1 MLEARSLSRVYG
13 STTVV
18 DDVSFTVTPGRV
30 TGFVGANGAGKT
42 TTMRMLMGVLG
53 TSGGEVLWNGA
64 PITAEARRTF
74 GYMPEERGLYP
85 RMKLHEQLVFFAR
98 LHGLGADDAAARATS
113 LLGHFGLEERRD
125 DVLDDLSLGNQQRVQ
140 IAAALVHRPSALV
153 LDEPFSGLDPTAV
166 DSMIELLRAEAGQLP
181 LLFSSHQLDLVE
193 RLCDDVVVLARG
205 RVVASGTVEDLRA
218 RGADRYPRRPRR
230 RRRRGLAARPGRR
243 RGRRRRRVQRRG
255 QPRRAQRARPGGRR
269 RGPRA
274 GPGGRPGAPAVVRD
288 LPGGHPM
295 SSRRTTGL
303 WRVVAAREVSTQV
316 AARRSGSPSPR
327 SSSAWSRSW
336 SR

>member
-18 DDVSFTVTPGRV
+18 DDVSFTVSPGRV

-53 TSGGEVLWNGA
+53 ASAGEVLWNGA
-64 PITAEARRTF
+64 PITAEARRSF

-98 LHGLGADDAAARATS
+98 LHGLATADAAARAAA

-140 IAAALVHRPSALV
+140 IAAALVHRPAALV

-166 DSMIELLRAEAGQLP
+166 DSMIDLLRTEAGDLP

-193 RLCDDVVVLARG
+193 RLCDDLVVLSRG
-205 RVVASGTVEDLRA
+205 RVVASGTVAALRD
-218 RGADRYPRRPRR
+218 RGADRYRVVHDGVEASWLRDL
-230 RRRRGLAARPGRR
+230 RGITVDDVDGSTAVVSLDGLSPSELVSAA
-243 RGRRRRRVQRRG
+243 V
-255 QPRRAQRARPGGRR
+255 A
-269 RGPRA
+269 RGPVQEVAR
-274 GPGGRPGAPAVVRD
+274 VRQP
-288 LPGGHPM
+288 L
-295 SSRRTTGL
+295 SEIF
-303 WRVVAAREVSTQV
+303 REVT
-316 AARRSGSPSPR
+316 R
-327 SSSAWSRSW
+327 
-336 SR
+336 

>member
-218 RGADRYPRRPRR
+218 RGADRYRVVHAGDVDAAWLRDLAGVVVDDLDGSSAVVSLD
-230 RRRRGLAARPGRR
+230 GLSAPDLVAAA
-243 RGRRRRRVQRRG
+243 V
-255 QPRRAQRARPGGRR
+255 A
-269 RGPRA
+269 RGPVQEVAR
-274 GPGGRPGAPAVVRD
+274 VRQP
-288 LPGGHPM
+288 L
-295 SSRRTTGL
+295 SEIF
-303 WRVVAAREVSTQV
+303 REVT
-316 AARRSGSPSPR
+316 R
-327 SSSAWSRSW
+327 
-336 SR
+336 